1 MSFRAGS
8 TGRIFILAGLAATSM
23 LLASPGVLAGTV
35 VCSGTVETIAYHAN
49 NSFMVRLSSMNTPV
63 YFCNPEITWNV
74 AGFST
79 GPQTCKMLYA
89 TFLAARESGR
99 TINSLYFDSDDA
111 PATCNTW
118 GTWKSATV
126 RFFEY

>member
-1 MSFRAGS
+1 MSLRAS
-8 TGRIFILAGLAATSM
+8 ATGRTFILARLAATSM

-63 YFCNPEITWNV
+63 YFCNPETTWNL
-74 AGFST
+74 AGYST

-89 TFLAARESGR
+89 MFLAARESGR
-99 TINSLYFDSDDA
+99 AFSVVYFDSDDA
-111 PATCNTW
+111 PTACNTW
-118 GTWKSATV
+118 ATWKSASI

>member
-1 MSFRAGS
+1 MSLRPRATS
-8 TGRIFILAGLAATSM
+8 RAFILTALAATSM
-23 LLASPGVLAGTV
+23 VLASPGVLAGTV

-49 NSFMVRLSSMNTPV
+49 NSLMVRLSSMNTPV

-74 AGFST
+74 AGYST

-89 TFLAARESGR
+89 MFLAARESGR

-111 PATCNTW
+111 PTTCNTW
-118 GTWKSATV
+118 ATWKSATV

>member
-1 MSFRAGS
+1 MSHTARANS
-8 TGRIFILAGLAATSM
+8 RTFVLTGLAATSM
-23 LLASPGVLAGTV
+23 LLVSSGALAGTV
-35 VCSGTVETIAYHAN
+35 VCSGTVETISYHAN
-49 NSFMVRLSSMNTPV
+49 NSFMVRLSSMNYPV
-63 YFCNPEITWNV
+63 YFCNPEITWNI
-74 AGFST
+74 AGYST

-111 PATCNTW
+111 PTSCNTW
-118 GTWKSATV
+118 AAWRSATV